1 MDWLDL
7 AWTQVANF
15 INVPYLLI
23 FILLS
28 YAAKKYFGTILQT
41 ITKFNWQ
48 TVYSVLGIA
57 TIVAIPFLIWSDATW
72 VEILFSY
79 ALGTSLH
86 ELIFT
91 WVEKLWTKYLGKL
104 K

>member
-7 AWTQVANF
+7 IWTQVAEY

-28 YAAKKYFGTILQT
+28 YFVKKYFGKLLQKV
-41 ITKFNWQ
+41 TKFNWLSVY
-48 TVYSVLGIA
+48 TVLVLA
-57 TIVAIPFLIWSDATW
+57 TLVAIPFLLWTESPW

-79 ALGTSLH
+79 ALGTTLH
-86 ELIFT
+86 ELIFH
-91 WVEKLWTKYLGKL
+91 WIEKLWKKV
-104 K
+104 KK